1 MKPKAEA
8 KITRASNRDMND
20 GIIDILC
27 CCIADTL
34 LAHDEYALARE
45 EYDAGGSQ
53 LGEMVALPHPCH
65 IFQNA

>member
-1 MKPKAEA
+1 
-8 KITRASNRDMND
+8 MND

-45 EYDAGGSQ
+45 EDDAGGFQ

-65 IFQNA
+65 VFQNA

>member
-1 MKPKAEA
+1 
-8 KITRASNRDMND
+8 MND

-53 LGEMVALPHPCH
+53 LGEMAALPHPCH
-65 IFQNA
+65 LFQNA